1 MKNIIIYNVQYFR
14 FKIAD
19 GPPPPRAQE
28 YMLTEIIKFVAAQ
41 GVYAEFLGW

>member
-1 MKNIIIYNVQYFR
+1 MLNNFGSKFLLTDLPRLNI
-14 FKIAD
+14 
-19 GPPPPRAQE
+19 RAQE